1 MMQCMFIINSTIR
14 VLVGATMKVKSSLSA
29 LLVVCLMVASAFVGI
44 TGDYIGT
51 NDSNGPFQAES
62 GLVPGTGESPALP
75 ELEGEG
81 LAADGIV
88 PAASRTPPTTLGT
101 SFPED
106 WTCPVENDAIC
117 HEAKMTGA
125 AHNGYLNYFIEV
137 GADIYPD
144 SAYSEPTA
152 VESMQGFEEVLA
164 RLTSGVLKNPDFGCF
179 VSNDDG
185 NVDWIV
191 PCPYGTYTEQGTDC
205 CDQTLDMVDDGY
217 ELGGRERDPPF
228 KYRLLKSEPNP
239 PLPILPDDPCLHMVG
254 TSPPPGCPQDPP
266 GSGPGGPIQQDSC
279 LLDNSFG
286 EGFVLY
292 QPCPVPFYSFAT
304 GYADLR
310 SDLLVKAEDLYKNND
325 LGNMSEWER
334 DRTVALHPVNYY
346 GEGGNAVLSDEQRNL
361 VNEVFGL
368 LEDYFKIAGD
378 ATEDGENITLEDLDQ
393 AIDAVFSDSAFESAK
408 PDAQRVVALVHGTH
422 YASKAFWTDYDSSSR
437 WNKERF
443 WEIVGDTAAIVGGAV
458 IGVYGGPVGTIVGGA
473 IVTGATGSY
482 KNSVGGGG
490 GDPPVE
496 CPLDRSLDE
505 NWWSCAIFSQT
516 VRPLREN
523 EAGNGTEWA
532 PDAIIPYFAR
542 DWRGDY
548 VSVAVYASNEG
559 SAAAQLWDQKITE
572 YTRIL
577 VLPPEG
583 EAGLAAWNCTPTGLP
598 DWLNNKPEN
607 YDCAEHY
614 PPSAHIDT
622 RSIGLLLTRYP
633 EEAEPVDTDSDGVID
648 EWDDCSDTESGAAT
662 DSKGCAVTTTGNEDC
677 DDNRDDNCDGAV
689 EDLDP
694 SIPGFTMPLAFS
706 AMLAAAILI
715 RRKRLV

>member
-1 MMQCMFIINSTIR
+1 MKMQ
-14 VLVGATMKVKSSLSA
+14 SSLVS

-62 GLVPGTGESPALP
+62 GLVPGTEESPASP
-75 ELEGEG
+75 ESEGEG

-106 WTCPVENDAIC
+106 WTCPVENVAIC
-117 HEAKMTGA
+117 HEAKLTGA

-137 GADIYPD
+137 GAGIYPD

-164 RLTSGVLKNPDFGCF
+164 LLTSGVLENPDFGCF

-191 PCPYGTYTEQGTDC
+191 PCPYGTYTEEGTLSAD
-205 CDQTLDMVDDGY
+205 DDM
-217 ELGGRERDPPF
+217 GRERDPPF
-228 KYRLLKSEPNP
+228 KYRKLESEPLP
-239 PLPILPDDPCLHMVG
+239 PLPILPEDPCVHMAG

-279 LLDNSFG
+279 RLDNSFG

-346 GEGGNAVLSDEQRNL
+346 SEGGNAVLSDEQRNL

-408 PDAQRVVALVHGTH
+408 PDAQRVVALVHSTH

-437 WNKERF
+437 WNWERF
-443 WEIVGDTAAIVGGAV
+443 WEIVGDTAAIVGGAA
-458 IGVYGGPVGTIVGGA
+458 ISVYGGDMGTIVGGA
-473 IVTGATGSY
+473 IVLGATSSY

-496 CPLDRSLDE
+496 CPLDRSLDQ

-542 DWRGDY
+542 DWRGDH

-559 SAAAQLWDQKITE
+559 SAAAQLWDQETTE

-577 VLPPEG
+577 VLHPEG

-598 DWLNNKPEN
+598 DWLNNKPTEN
-607 YDCAEHY
+607 YDCVELD
-614 PPSAHIDT
+614 PPSAHENT
-622 RSIGLLLTRYP
+622 RSIGLL
-633 EEAEPVDTDSDGVID
+633 ID
-648 EWDDCSDTESGAAT
+648 WENMTKSNGDWISCQCQYDDDPIEG
-662 DSKGCAVTTTGNEDC
+662 TTGYYKRTCLTVDYPDCDSCCGINGNCVDVSALDDYEDC
-677 DDNRDDNCDGAV
+677 DGIDEDCSGPYPSDPDV
-689 EDLDP
+689 EEDP
-694 SIPGFTMPLAFS
+694 YSSIPGFTMPLAFS